1 MEELKRDL
9 LELVAA
15 AGPSGFE
22 GPVAELIKG
31 KLSPHVPDLHLD
43 RMGNLLAT
51 KGAGE
56 GAPTVA
62 LFAHMDEVSMV
73 VTRIEGEFIYYH
85 PVGTINKSITYGA
98 PVLVLTE
105 SGPIPGVVCSPS
117 VHLLQEIGEGW
128 IDVGRRVDSVEVGD
142 HIIFDTTPRW
152 LDEAQ
157 DILAAKALD
166 DRLGCAIL
174 LELARRVR
182 DVPLKANLV
191 FAFTVQEEVGARGA
205 QYVTRLLD
213 PDLAIA
219 VDGALAN
226 DPVERSTVD
235 FKLGTGPVIVRFE
248 GDAPDKGRFVN
259 FSDPDLVRALRRAG
273 DDAEVPY
280 HVWAVFNA
288 YTDAAGASKAFLHVK
303 SAAIG
308 APGRYFHSPYEVTSV
323 TGIAHTVTLLE
334 RYLRNE
340 WA

>member
-1 MEELKRDL
+1 MEAMKQDL
-9 LELVAA
+9 LELVSAI
-15 AGPSGFE
+15 GPSGDE
-22 GPVAELIKG
+22 GQVAELIKG
-31 KLSPHVPDLHLD
+31 KLSSHVSDVRKD

-51 KGAGE
+51 KNAGE
-56 GAPTVA
+56 KAPTVA
-62 LFAHMDEVSMV
+62 LLAHMDEVSMV

-105 SGPIPGVVCSPS
+105 SGPVPGVVCSPS

-128 IDVGRRVDSVEVGD
+128 IDVGRRVDRVEVGD
-142 HIIFDTTPRW
+142 HIVFDTVPRW
-152 LDEAQ
+152 LDEEQ

-174 LELARRVR
+174 IEIARRMKNVS
-182 DVPLKANLV
+182 LKANLV
-191 FAFTVQEEVGARGA
+191 LAFTVQEEVGARGA
-205 QYVTRLLD
+205 QYVARTLD
-213 PDLAIA
+213 PDLVIA

-273 DDAEVPY
+273 DDVGVPH

-288 YTDAAGASKAFLHVK
+288 YTDAAGSSKALLHMK

-308 APGRYFHSPYEVTSV
+308 APGRYFHSPYEVTSLK
-323 TGIAHTVTLLE
+323 GIEHTVALLE
-334 RYLRNE
+334 RYLHNE
-340 WA
+340 WS